1 MLHLRPVFK
10 CFSRSGNCLISRS
23 DNECRLKLSPCGK
36 FRIYFRYNHRN
47 IRCPAVCTVVRNNR
61 CLGFCIIFFNLFDF
75 FFCHIYS
82 TKNKINFAADCLN
95 IIYIFYNYIFYR
107 FRHRF
112 LHFPAAAYCLFIC
125 FLHFLDLLQLLLLQT
140 KGDSPTAK

>member
-1 MLHLRPVFK
+1 M
-10 CFSRSGNCLISRS
+10 
-23 DNECRLKLSPCGK
+23 

-125 FLHFLDLLQLLLLQT
+125 FPCTSWTCCNCCYFKPRVILQQRNKTLAYHT
-140 KGDSPTAK
+140 GTAKDTYF